1 MKLPRWPIHKNGAFL
16 NLLSVRWL
24 GQLSDGIFQSALAS
38 FVLFS
43 PERQPSAVAA
53 AVAFS
58 VVLLPY
64 SVVGPYVGVLL
75 DRFSRSRVVALANIL
90 RALDLIIIAV
100 LIHNGTTG
108 ITLTLFVLIAFGINR
123 LILAGLSAGLPL
135 VVSKDELITSN
146 ALAVTGGTIGVV
158 IGGGIGIGIKNLLD

>member
-1 MKLPRWPIHKNGAFL
+1 MKVPRWPIHKGSAL
-16 NLLSVRWL
+16 PKLLSVRWI
-24 GQLSDGIFQSALAS
+24 GQISDGIFQSALAS

-53 AVAFS
+53 ASAFA

-75 DRFSRSRVVALANIL
+75 DRFSRSYIVALSNVL
-90 RALDLIIIAV
+90 RAIDLIIIAF
-100 LIHNGTTG
+100 LIHNGATG
-108 ITLTLFVLIAFGINR
+108 ITLTLFVLVAFGINR

-135 VVSKDELITSN
+135 VVERDELITSN
-146 ALAVTGGTIGVV
+146 ALEIGRAHV
-158 IGGGIGIGIKNLLD
+158 